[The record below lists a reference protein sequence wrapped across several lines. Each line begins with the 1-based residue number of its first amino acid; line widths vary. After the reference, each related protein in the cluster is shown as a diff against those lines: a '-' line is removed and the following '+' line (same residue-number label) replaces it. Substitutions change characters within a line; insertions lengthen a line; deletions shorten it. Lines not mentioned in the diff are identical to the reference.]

1 MNWMLNVWS
10 PFCCH
15 LGECMSLRSSARDSA
30 DFAGSRLDI
39 WLGMGLPLL
48 RNSKV
53 LGPLDPGHR
62 SSFSILHLHCSSSSP
77 QTSSIYHPFR
87 PTSTIQV
94 LWSHFF
100 GSLEHVPLGHLRWLW
115 MSSFGKLHSTSAIGK
130 RCCTPNLQ
138 EKSLREIGTVG
149 RFSILNHEEVGC
161 TWMHRVYRVDT
172 CLYRNCHDVESVRK
186 TLFIASYV
194 TFFGVK
200 NKVREVYEAPLKRK
214 LPSLLLVT
222 SVTSCRTMF
231 VLINHVGICLILN
244 IGLRRNLY
252 REFPASEF
260 SGRVG
265 LMLFWEDVPFESIWL
280 MRFQVGWSHRL
291 PLPPCH
297 EHFFGWPLGDEHDLL
312 QDPVHVETGWC
323 ARMGC
328 ENHGT

>member
-1 MNWMLNVWS
+1 MDAQGLSSWY
-10 PFCCH
+10 
-15 LGECMSLRSSARDSA
+15 MS
-30 DFAGSRLDI
+30 I
-39 WLGMGLPLL
+39 QELP
-48 RNSKV
+48 
-53 LGPLDPGHR
+53 
-62 SSFSILHLHCSSSSP
+62 
-77 QTSSIYHPFR
+77 
-87 PTSTIQV
+87 
-94 LWSHFF
+94 
-100 GSLEHVPLGHLRWLW
+100 
-115 MSSFGKLHSTSAIGK
+115 
-130 RCCTPNLQ
+130 RCWKCA
-138 EKSLREIGTVG
+138 K
-149 RFSILNHEEVGC
+149 
-161 TWMHRVYRVDT
+161 
-172 CLYRNCHDVESVRK
+172 K
-186 TLFIASYV
+186 LFIASYV

-328 ENHGT
+328 ENHGTQGSRPENHVCFEQVNLCK